1 MAEVFSDNGI
11 RIVQGDF
18 LNTSYISDNSIDLIV
33 TSDMYS
39 FAIFKPVVKSSEYYI
54 EIYLL
59 AY

>member
-18 LNTSYISDNSIDLIV
+18 LTTSYISDNSIDLIV